1 MHSFENQSLKQNN
14 PVPQGQHHKN
24 KLTNKQNKQTEIT
37 YKPTKKAML
46 PNWKEM
52 NQSTEQKELKEKR
65 VHKTLQGTFPK
76 M

>member
-1 MHSFENQSLKQNN
+1 VCSFENQSLKQNN

-24 KLTNKQNKQTEIT
+24 KPRNKQNKQTET
-37 YKPTKKAML
+37 TNKPTKKATF
-46 PNWKEM
+46 PNWKEII
-52 NQSTEQKELKEKR
+52 NRAERIKRKR